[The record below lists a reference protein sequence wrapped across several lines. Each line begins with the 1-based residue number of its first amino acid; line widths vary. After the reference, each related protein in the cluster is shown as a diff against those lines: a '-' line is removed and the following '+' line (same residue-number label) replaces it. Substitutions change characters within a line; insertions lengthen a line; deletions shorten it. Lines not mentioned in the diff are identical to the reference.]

1 MRTPQI
7 PVAIDGLDFPIWR
20 MRAAAG
26 SDVLLSLDDEAV
38 TVALEWPEGVA
49 GAAEKHLA
57 QGETQKSSSFVRAAH
72 GNVNAPMGG
81 SQSASFSFRR
91 RLRSR
96 QKLPR

>member
-57 QGETQKSSSFVRAAH
+57 QGETQKAARLLEQ
-72 GNVNAPMGG
+72 PMETLTP
-81 SQSASFSFRR
+81 QWAAAKVH
-91 RLRSR
+91 L
-96 QKLPR
+96 